1 MSATRVL
8 RREGTPGDPANL
20 PPMPASALQTRADR
34 LAARIDGLAAAL
46 HESRVPDE
54 TAARLLSHASTAA
67 LQALTLELLLDPPA
81 PLAASVDEPEPLPG
95 VAVPVEAAA

>member
-1 MSATRVL
+1 
-8 RREGTPGDPANL
+8 
-20 PPMPASALQTRADR
+20 MPASALQTRADR

-81 PLAASVDEPEPLPG
+81 PLAASVDEPEPLPE
-95 VAVPVEAAA
+95 VAVPVKAAA